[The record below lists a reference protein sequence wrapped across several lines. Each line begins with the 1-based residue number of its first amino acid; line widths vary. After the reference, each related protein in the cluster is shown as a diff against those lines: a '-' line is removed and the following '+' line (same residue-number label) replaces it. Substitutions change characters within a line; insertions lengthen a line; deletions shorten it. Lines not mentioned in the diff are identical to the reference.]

1 MDYKARLQATCQDL
15 KALLNSQPGTG
26 AYLAELNAIE
36 SQMARREGDEE
47 LKSSGE
53 RISGLMRTLATIHA
67 HDGKPLLNAE
77 RHKQFKRE
85 SLFE

>member
-36 SQMARREGDEE
+36 SQMAKRESVEE
-47 LKSSGE
+47 LKSSGD
-53 RISGLMRTLATIHA
+53 RIFRLMQTLATIHA
-67 HDGKPLLNAE
+67 QDGKPLLNAE
-77 RHKQFKRE
+77 RYTQFMRD
-85 SLFE
+85 SVFE

>member
-1 MDYKARLQATCQDL
+1 MDYKAQLQATCQDL
-15 KALLNSQPGTG
+15 KALLNSQLGTG

-53 RISGLMRTLATIHA
+53 RISGLMRTLATVHA
-67 HDGKPLLNAE
+67 YDGKPLLNAE
-77 RHKQFKRE
+77 RYKQFMRD
-85 SLFE
+85 SVFE

>member
-1 MDYKARLQATCQDL
+1 MDYKGRLQATCQDL
-15 KALLNSQPGTG
+15 KALLNNQPGTG
-26 AYLAELNAIE
+26 AYLAELAGIE

-53 RISGLMRTLATIHA
+53 RISGLMRTLATVHA

-77 RHKQFKRE
+77 RYNRFVRD
-85 SLFE
+85 SVFE

>member
-15 KALLNSQPGTG
+15 KALLSSQPGTG

-53 RISGLMRTLATIHA
+53 RISGLMRTLATVHT

-77 RHKQFKRE
+77 RHKQFMRD
-85 SLFE
+85 SVFE

>member
-1 MDYKARLQATCQDL
+1 MDYKARLQATYQDL

-53 RISGLMRTLATIHA
+53 RISGLMRTLATVHA
-67 HDGKPLLNAE
+67 QDGKPLLSAE
-77 RHKQFKRE
+77 RYKQFMRD
-85 SLFE
+85 SVFE

>member
-1 MDYKARLQATCQDL
+1 MDYKAPLQATCQDL

-36 SQMARREGDEE
+36 SQMARREGNEE

-53 RISGLMRTLATIHA
+53 RISGLMRTLATVHA

-77 RHKQFKRE
+77 RYKQFMRD
-85 SLFE
+85 SVFE